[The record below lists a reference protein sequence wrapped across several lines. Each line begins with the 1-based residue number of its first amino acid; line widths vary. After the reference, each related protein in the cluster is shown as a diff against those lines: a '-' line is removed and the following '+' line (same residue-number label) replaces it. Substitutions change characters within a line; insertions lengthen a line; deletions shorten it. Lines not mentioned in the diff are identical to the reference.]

1 MPAGLPTQASTFAR
15 SLRPSLVLAVA
26 LGITAAASAV
36 LWAYYGTT
44 VFFEMV
50 RSGWVACF

>member
-1 MPAGLPTQASTFAR
+1 MPAGLSTQVSTFAR
-15 SLRPSLVLAVA
+15 SLRPSLVLAGA

-36 LWAYYGTT
+36 LWAYYGTA

-50 RSGWVACF
+50 RSGWIACF

>member
-1 MPAGLPTQASTFAR
+1 MPAGLSTQVSTFAR
-15 SLRPSLVLAVA
+15 SLRPSLVLAGA

-36 LWAYYGTT
+36 LWANYGTA

-50 RSGWVACF
+50 RSGWIACF